1 MNNGKLYQAFRIV
14 LGLLAAITMVR
25 ICKTDVDPYTTDKG
39 RRLQKSEQSSGAKVY
54 ETSATSVV
62 YIDCFGPE
70 QAPEA
75 RAGKVGSKTMEGENK
90 KQRILNAPK
99 IRQTPLSIKAGD
111 NDGIV
116 PKGSGSGYIWSVDQ
130 ILTNNHVVA
139 DCSRIEVSLLS
150 KKDESTEN
158 QKLFPM
164 STYGRNPTVGEPEE
178 FHWRV
183 VTAELVGRDPDSDI
197 AVLKINAPHLDL
209 QPIKQGDESKTST
222 GDDCFAIGNPFG
234 LDHSLSRGIV
244 SAKGRVFTSESG
256 VPMVNLIQTDASIN
270 PGNSGGPLLNS
281 EGEMIGMNTM
291 IISKS
296 GSSSGI
302 GFAIPISR
310 IKQIADII
318 MKKGEVRRPMFG
330 VHFGL
335 EVQTYFGISKGALV
349 YDVFEPALSAGLKPT
364 TANTDGS
371 VELGDVIT
379 KMNGR
384 EINSDLDAYV
394 VIDGCKPGQVVKITV
409 DRRENDEVVE
419 KTLSLKLG

>member
-39 RRLQKSEQSSGAKVY
+39 RRLQESEQSSGAKVY

-62 YIDCFGPE
+62 YIDCFGSE
-70 QAPEA
+70 EAPGA
-75 RAGKVGSKTMEGENK
+75 RAGKVGSKT
-90 KQRILNAPK
+90 RILNAPK
-99 IRQTPLSIKAGD
+99 IRQTPLSRKAGD

-130 ILTNNHVVA
+130 ISQILTNNHVVA
-139 DCSRIEVSLLS
+139 DCTRIEVSLLS
-150 KKDESTEN
+150 KKDESAEN
-158 QKLFPM
+158 QKLFPV
-164 STYGRNPTVGEPEE
+164 STYGRNPAVGAPEE

-183 VTAELVGRDPDSDI
+183 VTAELVGGDPESDI

-209 QPIKQGDESKTST
+209 QPIKQGNESKTST

-318 MKKGEVRRPMFG
+318 MKKGVVSRPKFG
-330 VHFGL
+330 VKFGL

-349 YDVFEPALSAGLKPT
+349 YDVFEPALLAGLKPT
-364 TANTDGS
+364 TENTDGS

-379 KMNGR
+379 KMNDR
-384 EINSDLDAYV
+384 EINSDLDAYD
-394 VIDGCKPGQVVKITV
+394 VIDDCERGQVVRITV
-409 DRRENDEVVE
+409 DRRENDEVVVKNLE
-419 KTLSLKLG
+419 LTLG